1 MRGSL
6 SCVLLI
12 HIIFIIIIVLQ
23 SFLYV
28 LFFFDNGK
36 INLTYLVSDYNRV
49 NKQLLAIPLLSLRSI
64 FLLFKF
70 QHINHS

>member
-28 LFFFDNGK
+28 LFFANGK

-49 NKQLLAIPLLSLRSI
+49 NKQLLAIPLFSLHSI